1 MKKNAELNRRRLL
14 QSGLVL
20 PLAGGTAFAA
30 PVPAKAPESIYK
42 KLGVQTF
49 INAYGTLTTLGG
61 TLMDP
66 EVKRAMDDA
75 SQHFVG
81 IHDLQKRVG
90 ERLAELT
97 GAEAGFVTAGASC
110 AICLATCAVTVGGD
124 LSKIR
129 RLPEL
134 TDSKTEIVMQKAH
147 TGPGNPYDQNWRMI
161 GTKVIPAET
170 ADEIRAAIGPR
181 TAALGMVLSHNS
193 EGHKLELEEMI
204 AIAHKAGLP
213 LILDAAAEIPPASN
227 LKKFLKMGADL
238 VAFSGGKNLRGPQCS
253 GLLLGRR
260 NLVEAAYANS
270 APYNLFARIAKVGKE
285 EIAGLL
291 TAVEVALKRDEKG
304 ERRTQEAML
313 KRVAAQVA
321 GVSTV
326 KTEFITNLDYS
337 HSPRLSIQWDEKQ
350 LGLTVADV
358 NNRLKAGQPSI
369 VAADMTKF
377 RPSWPG
383 LGIFAAC
390 LKPGEE
396 KVVAERVRAILLG
409 MR

>member
-1 MKKNAELNRRRLL
+1 MKKNADLNRRRLL
-14 QSGLVL
+14 QSGLAL
-20 PLAGGTAFAA
+20 PMAARAASAA
-30 PVPAKAPESIYK
+30 PLPAKTPESVYQ

-61 TLMDP
+61 TLMEP

-75 SQHFVG
+75 AQHFVA

-90 ERLAELT
+90 VRLAELT
-97 GAEAGFVTAGASC
+97 GAEAAFVTAGASC

-124 LSKIR
+124 LPKIK
-129 RLPEL
+129 RLPDL
-134 TDSKTEIVMQKAH
+134 TGSKTEIVMQKAH
-147 TGPGNPYDQNWRMI
+147 TGAGNPYDHNWRMI
-161 GTKVIPAET
+161 GTKVIPAEN
-170 ADEIRAAIGPR
+170 ADEIRAAIGPQ

-193 EGHKLELEEMI
+193 EGHKLELEEMVE
-204 AIAHKAGLP
+204 IAHKAGLP

-227 LKKFLKMGADL
+227 LKKFVKMGVDL

-253 GLLLGRR
+253 GLLLGRKD
-260 NLVEAAYANS
+260 LVEAAYANS
-270 APYNLFARIAKVGKE
+270 APNNHFARIAKVGKE
-285 EIAGLL
+285 EIVGLL
-291 TAVEVALKRDEKG
+291 TAVELALKRDEAG

-313 KRVAAQVA
+313 KRIAEHVADVP
-321 GVSTV
+321 TV

-337 HSPRLSIQWDEKQ
+337 HSPRLSIQWDEKK
-350 LGLTVADV
+350 LGMTAADV

-390 LKPGEE
+390 LKSGEE
-396 KVVAERVRAILLG
+396 KVVAEKVRAILAG
-409 MR
+409 KG

>member
-1 MKKNAELNRRRLL
+1 MKNNAALNRRRLL
-14 QSGLVL
+14 QSGLAI
-20 PLAGGTAFAA
+20 PLAAA
-30 PVPAKAPESIYK
+30 PAPAKATESVYK

-61 TLMDP
+61 TLMEP

-75 SQHFVG
+75 AEHFVA
-81 IHDLQKRVG
+81 IHDLQKKVG
-90 ERLAELT
+90 VRLAELT

-124 LSKIR
+124 LAKIR
-129 RLPEL
+129 RLPDL
-134 TDSKTEIVMQKAH
+134 TGSKTEIVMQKAH
-147 TGPGNPYDQNWRMI
+147 VGAGNPYDQNWRMI
-161 GTKVIPAET
+161 GTKVIAGET
-170 ADEIRAAIGPR
+170 ANEIRAAIGPR

-193 EGHKLELEEMI
+193 EGHKLELEEMV

-253 GLLLGRR
+253 GLLLGRKD
-260 NLVEAAYANS
+260 LVEAAYANS
-270 APYNLFARIAKVGKE
+270 APNNHFARIAKVGKE
-285 EIAGLL
+285 EIVGLL
-291 TAVEVALKRDEKG
+291 TAVELALKRDEEG
-304 ERRTQEAML
+304 ERRKQEAML
-313 KRVAAQVA
+313 KRVAQLLADVP
-321 GVSTV
+321 TV

-337 HSPRLSIQWDEKQ
+337 HSPRLSIQWDEKK
-350 LGLTVADV
+350 LGMTSADV
-358 NNRLKAGQPSI
+358 NNRLKAGEPSI
-369 VAADMTKF
+369 VAADMPKF

-390 LKPGEE
+390 LKLGEE
-396 KVVAERVRAILLG
+396 KIVAERVRAILTG
-409 MR
+409 KG